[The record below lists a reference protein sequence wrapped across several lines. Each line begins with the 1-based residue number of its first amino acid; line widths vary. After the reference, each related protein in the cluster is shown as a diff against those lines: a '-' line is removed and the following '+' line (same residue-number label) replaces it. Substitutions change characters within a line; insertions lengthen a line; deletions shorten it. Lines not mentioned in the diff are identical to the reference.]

1 MDKKMLFKFIEETL
15 ERDDN
20 LLLITMSERDVSFVA
35 NFDREHLKDF
45 ILALAANLGAG
56 GEETLH

>member
-1 MDKKMLFKFIEETL
+1 MLFRFIEETL
-15 ERDDN
+15 DRDDN

>member
-1 MDKKMLFKFIEETL
+1 MLFKFIEETL